1 MRTTMADVAQQA
13 GTSVSTVSLVLN
25 NKPGVSPEVRQAVVE
40 AAEELGYRLPKR
52 RSARDTPTSKT
63 ITVVHFA
70 DPVPNYSGKVGYL
83 FTNYLDGIRNY
94 CQGRNINWAF
104 IANYAELDDRP
115 LGYHLLADET
125 LPRDGL
131 ILIGLSHGHDSW
143 LLRRLIADRTPTVVL
158 SRNWPD
164 LPIST
169 VSQDHWEQARI
180 AIDYLIGLGH
190 ERIAFIAGERDRHY
204 DWLDWRLD
212 CYRQAM
218 IDLSGRTD
226 EELIVIAKDGAEA
239 AKTLMARRPDVTAI
253 CAIYDD
259 RAVEAMCGLSELGLS
274 IPEDVSVIGLDNT
287 CSSPE
292 GCPELTSVGF
302 PGRKL
307 GSLGAEVLLKQM
319 DDDEFRYA
327 HIVVSS
333 YLVER
338 QSCAKPSCHAN
349 DHSVGGI
356 AVSAQASG
364 SKNNKAM
371 NDSTTPP
378 AAATQ

>member
-1 MRTTMADVAQQA
+1 MRTTMADVAQRA

-25 NKPGVSPEVRQAVVE
+25 NKPGVSSEVRQAVVE
-40 AAEELGYRLPKR
+40 AAEELGYRLPER
-52 RSARDTPTSKT
+52 RSTRETPTSKT

-70 DPVPNYSGKVGYL
+70 DPVPSYSGEVGYL
-83 FTNYLDGIRNY
+83 FTNYLDGIRDY

-104 IANYAELDDRP
+104 IANYAERDDRP
-115 LGYHLLADET
+115 LGYHLLGDAT

-143 LLRRLIADRTPTVVL
+143 LLQRLIADGTPAVVL

-180 AIDYLIGLGH
+180 AMDHLIGLGH
-190 ERIAFIAGERDRHY
+190 KRIAFIAGERDRYY
-204 DWLDWRLD
+204 DWFNWRLD

-218 IDLSGRTD
+218 MDLNGCAD
-226 EELIVIAKDGAEA
+226 EDLIVVAKDGAEA
-239 AKTLMARRPDVTAI
+239 VKALMTRRPDATAI

-259 RAVEAMCGLSELGLS
+259 RAVEVMCGLCELGLH

-287 CSSPE
+287 CTSPE

-319 DDDEFRYA
+319 HDDEFRYA
-327 HIVVSS
+327 HIVVGS

-338 QSCAKPSCHAN
+338 QSCAKLGCGAN
-349 DHSVGGI
+349 DHAGDDVATSAGAAGSIGNHATSNSVASA
-356 AVSAQASG
+356 AVAEQ
-364 SKNNKAM
+364 
-371 NDSTTPP
+371 
-378 AAATQ
+378 

>member
-1 MRTTMADVAQQA
+1 MRPTMADVAQRA

-25 NKPGVSPEVRQAVVE
+25 NKPGVSSEVRKAVLD
-40 AAEELGYRLPKR
+40 AAEEMGYRLPKR
-52 RSARDTPTSKT
+52 RPAREIPTSRT

-70 DPVPNYSGKVGYL
+70 DPVPSYSGEVGYL
-83 FTNYLDGIRNY
+83 FTNYLDGIRDY

-104 IANYAELDDRP
+104 IANYAERDSRP

-143 LLRRLIADRTPTVVL
+143 LLRRLIADRIPAVVL
-158 SRNWPD
+158 SRNWPE

-190 ERIAFIAGERDRHY
+190 EKIAFIAGERDRHY
-204 DWLDWRLD
+204 DWFEWRLD

-218 IDLSGRTD
+218 IGLNGRAD
-226 EELIVIAKDGAEA
+226 EELVVIAKDGAEA
-239 AKTLMARRPDVTAI
+239 AKCLFARRPDVTAVW
-253 CAIYDD
+253 AIYDD
-259 RAVEAMCGLSELGLS
+259 RAVEVMCGLSELGLN

-292 GCPELTSVGF
+292 GCPELTTVGF

-307 GSLGAEVLLKQM
+307 GSLAAELLLKQM
-319 DDDEFRYA
+319 DDDEYRYA
-327 HIVVSS
+327 HIVVGS

-338 QSCAKPSCHAN
+338 ESCIEPRCRAN
-349 DHSVGGI
+349 DHSVDRI
-356 AVSAQASG
+356 SVS
-364 SKNNKAM
+364 
-371 NDSTTPP
+371 T
-378 AAATQ
+378 